1 MIVKYIK
8 SVEGCHSEVQ
18 LSSAGNVKCKL
29 STFIPLGVIENG
41 MFEFPPSE
49 WNNIQPDE
57 SVQLFYKHLKRGSN
71 CRFSILVKCGAMTP
85 YSEEQLQVQLD
96 FVIQNNIRS
105 VIAIGIWILLCP
117 FCDFNDSQIGALAS
131 VFLSCM

>member
-1 MIVKYIK
+1 MECLNSHHLNGI
-8 SVEGCHSEVQ
+8 
-18 LSSAGNVKCKL
+18 
-29 STFIPLGVIENG
+29 TFNLMKV
-41 MFEFPPSE
+41 FSF
-49 WNNIQPDE
+49 
-57 SVQLFYKHLKRGSN
+57 FYKHLKRGSN

-117 FCDFNDSQIGALAS
+117 FCDFNYSQIGALAS

>member
-57 SVQLFYKHLKRGSN
+57 SVQLFL
-71 CRFSILVKCGAMTP
+71 
-85 YSEEQLQVQLD
+85 
-96 FVIQNNIRS
+96 
-105 VIAIGIWILLCP
+105 
-117 FCDFNDSQIGALAS
+117 
-131 VFLSCM
+131 